1 MKIRWR
7 RSSRPHR
14 CSLQIITSRSK
25 SLSPIN
31 GLTVLRTQ
39 DLPRIVKS
47 PNVSDLPFRRKESNA
62 SKLLGASS
70 DKPKSNVARLALRKQ
85 KQRQRLTFAFA
96 LKNPGQTEI
105 WNFSNVMEAKT
116 LRRDRP
122 ARMKL
127 GTYSKRTRKSVGSL
141 ASRRLGPLNR
151 SQLPPVEP
159 QKTKQSAKRL
169 LKKSSDLKLTLADL
183 SGTKHLVDI
192 ADLCRQ
198 V

>member
-1 MKIRWR
+1 M
-7 RSSRPHR
+7 
-14 CSLQIITSRSK
+14 QIIKNRSK

-47 PNVSDLPFRRKESNA
+47 PNVSDLPSRRKELNA
-62 SKLLGASS
+62 SNLPGASS
-70 DKPKSNVARLALRKQ
+70 EKPKSIAARLASRKQ

-105 WNFSNVMEAKT
+105 WNFSSVTEVKT
-116 LRRDRP
+116 LRRERL
-122 ARMKL
+122 ARTKL
-127 GTYSKRTRKSVGSL
+127 GTYSKKTRKSAGSL
-141 ASRRLGPLNR
+141 ALRRLGPPNK
-151 SQLPPVEP
+151 SQFPPVEP